1 MKEYI
6 AKAVDGKDL
15 TQEEAKKAMEIML
28 SGEATQAQIGAFLMA
43 LRMKGE
49 TLDELTG
56 FAGVLCGIRQILFHR
71 NFIIMW
77 IWLEPVETVL
87 ILLIFLPLLHL
98 SLQQQDFR

>member
-6 AKAVDGKDL
+6 ELVAEGKDL
-15 TQEEAKKAMEIML
+15 TEEQAKAAMEILL
-28 SGEATQAQIGAFLMA
+28 SGEASQAQIGAFLMG

-56 FAGVLCGIRQILFHR
+56 FRQILFHR
-71 NFIIMW
+71 RFLIMW

-87 ILLIFLPLLHL
+87 ILLMCLPLLHL
-98 SLQQQDFR
+98 SLQQPDSR